1 MPVDKKRK
9 PVMDDDSDEDFAPSP
24 RSPSSSSDGPPVEPE
39 SPAVTKPKKDGK
51 KRKGD
56 QQKAPDSGKKKPK
69 EAALEYGVDI
79 TEVDQSP
86 ELTNKYEKM
95 KNEDLKAVLRVRLP
109 RPPPASRAPRRLVF
123 FSRPRRSRRAS
134 RRPPTPLRPTA
145 SPPSLSAPAQAN
157 RMLVGGPKGTL
168 VARCVDGELWGALPH
183 CPRCHLGKL
192 RVAYPN
198 LSGHCGQGDWTCRG
212 VFDKDLGANVRCYFT
227 AGPGEVQRE
236 RWRDADDPAPEP
248 VPPAAAADADAAPTD
263 ATLAEGFAS
272 MPGKDAA
279 AEIRRVATALKF
291 QLPTENIL
299 SEIGAK
305 LMMTKNADTGEWDGE
320 AALAAL
326 RDAYPPMSA
335 TEAAGGP
342 PARCPENSGLASCL
356 DKLVRLEKR
365 AKGDAF
371 KIKSYIAAAGTIREL
386 DRVVTSGKAMA
397 KPGPTKVAGIGK
409 GIAAKIDEF
418 LETGTMERITE
429 LEGEVGGVE

>member
-1 MPVDKKRK
+1 M
-9 PVMDDDSDEDFAPSP
+9 
-24 RSPSSSSDGPPVEPE
+24 
-39 SPAVTKPKKDGK
+39 
-51 KRKGD
+51 
-56 QQKAPDSGKKKPK
+56 
-69 EAALEYGVDI
+69 L
-79 TEVDQSP
+79 
-86 ELTNKYEKM
+86 
-95 KNEDLKAVLRVRLP
+95 
-109 RPPPASRAPRRLVF
+109 
-123 FSRPRRSRRAS
+123 
-134 RRPPTPLRPTA
+134 
-145 SPPSLSAPAQAN
+145 LS
-157 RMLVGGPKGTL
+157 GPKGVL
-168 VARCVDGELWGALPH
+168 VARCVDGELWGALPP
-183 CPRCHLGKL
+183 CPRCRVGKL
-192 RVAYPN
+192 RVAYAH
-198 LSGHCGQGDWTCRG
+198 LSGHRGQGDWTCRG
-212 VFDKDLGANVRCYFT
+212 VFDKDLGANVRCYYT
-227 AGPGEVQRE
+227 AGPGVVERE

-248 VPPAAAADADAAPTD
+248 VAPSAAADAPPEAR
-263 ATLAEGFAS
+263 LARDFAS

-305 LMMTKNADTGEWDGE
+305 LMMTKHADTGEWDGD

-342 PARCPENSGLASCL
+342 PARCPENSALASCL
-356 DKLVRLEKR
+356 DTLVRLEKR

-418 LETGTMERITE
+418 LETGTMERIVE
-429 LEGEVGGVE
+429 LEKEMGGSE